1 MPSDAI
7 FIWFGL
13 DRDCPDLRRCDA
25 IRCGSGQFGPIPGTV
40 NIQNNLMRIVICK
53 RLKEDILLHPT
64 ATASPDLRIINAVHF
79 LLKRGNGPHNE
90 HMTVQNTSD
99 PEYFTKNLQNYPRI
113 NVKFYI
119 FCP

>member
-53 RLKEDILLHPT
+53 R
-64 ATASPDLRIINAVHF
+64 
-79 LLKRGNGPHNE
+79 G
-90 HMTVQNTSD
+90 
-99 PEYFTKNLQNYPRI
+99 
-113 NVKFYI
+113 
-119 FCP
+119 

>member
-40 NIQNNLMRIVICK
+40 NIQNNLMRILICK
-53 RLKEDILLHPT
+53 RLKEDILLQVQP
-64 ATASPDLRIINAVHF
+64 
-79 LLKRGNGPHNE
+79 LKMLNKTNF
-90 HMTVQNTSD
+90 VSD
-99 PEYFTKNLQNYPRI
+99 IRVTGK
-113 NVKFYI
+113 I
-119 FCP
+119 F